1 MSISHITSVDLN
13 RWNDK
18 IISASGATGRRQNC
32 NGALKSALCASLLTG
47 SVIYRSSPQIKV
59 LSLQFHLILA
69 HKFKEVMYIPA
80 KRKTNAKKRSN
91 KSQFLKGNSK
101 PEKLPRVKGR

>member
-32 NGALKSALCASLLTG
+32 NGALKCFMCEFIDWECNLSKFAPNQSIITAVSSDFSA
-47 SVIYRSSPQIKV
+47 
-59 LSLQFHLILA
+59 
-69 HKFKEVMYIPA
+69 
-80 KRKTNAKKRSN
+80 
-91 KSQFLKGNSK
+91 
-101 PEKLPRVKGR
+101 